1 MLEYL
6 RSSYLVLPSF
16 LDLIKPKGL
25 YLVLPGF
32 LEQTSN
38 RTFGKPFDDWLVSI
52 RVFFWGFVAINSHES
67 TATGAKFRF
76 FYSFFVLFCLVCVC
90 VCVCVG
96 GAGGGAWGWKPG
108 GGVPLTLFSLVDV
121 FIGARR
127 DQRCGLDV
135 DEVDFLIFGDCGNFF
150 GVFFCFFFCF
160 FMTD

>member
-76 FYSFFVLFCLVCVC
+76 FLFLFCFVLSCVC
-90 VCVCVG
+90 VCVCVWAG
-96 GAGGGAWGWKPG
+96 QGAGPG
-108 GGVPLTLFSLVDV
+108 GGNQGGGFH
-121 FIGARR
+121 
-127 DQRCGLDV
+127 
-135 DEVDFLIFGDCGNFF
+135 
-150 GVFFCFFFCF
+150 
-160 FMTD
+160 